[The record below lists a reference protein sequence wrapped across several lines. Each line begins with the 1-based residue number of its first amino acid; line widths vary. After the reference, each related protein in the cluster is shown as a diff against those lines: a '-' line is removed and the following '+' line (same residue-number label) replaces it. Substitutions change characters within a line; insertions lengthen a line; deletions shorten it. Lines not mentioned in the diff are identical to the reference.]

1 MGNSA
6 VTWEWLW
13 RQTTYRAYQIQK
25 LATCLINLN
34 KLIDAF
40 CMLFAMWRYQ
50 HLCGQGDKSVFIRS
64 TKDSKQYNNI
74 QQRVRQGEATWFSSS
89 NKSMEHSL
97 CCPTWPVELQC
108 LKTGGSG
115 VVPPTWLLGFV
126 FKLKDIGDRHYKS
139 KSSNGESADFLPC
152 NMPLWFNSQ
161 KASGTL

>member
-1 MGNSA
+1 MVISPGGTKLWASAMGNS
-6 VTWEWLW
+6 V
-13 RQTTYRAYQIQK
+13 YQIQK
-25 LATCLINLN
+25 LATCWINLN

-89 NKSMEHSL
+89 NKSMEHSQ

-108 LKTGGSG
+108 LKKSG
-115 VVPPTWLLGFV
+115 FGVPPTWLRFQIKRYRRSALQ
-126 FKLKDIGDRHYKS
+126 KHWCR
-139 KSSNGESADFLPC
+139 SNGESADFLPC

-161 KASGTL
+161 KACGTL